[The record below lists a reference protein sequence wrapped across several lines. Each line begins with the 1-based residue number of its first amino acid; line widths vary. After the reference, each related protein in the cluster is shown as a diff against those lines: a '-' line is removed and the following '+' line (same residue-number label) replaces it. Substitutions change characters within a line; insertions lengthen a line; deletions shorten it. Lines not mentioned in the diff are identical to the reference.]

1 MHDDVLYETPDV
13 EEALRRLPSKLVD
26 DRNFR
31 ILRAIQL
38 SGQKKILPKAEWT
51 KYDEVRLRIP

>member
-13 EEALRRLPSKLVD
+13 EEALRRLPVQLVD

-31 ILRAIQL
+31 ITRALQA
-38 SGQKKILPKAEWT
+38 SGQKKILPKEDWT
-51 KYDEVRLRIP
+51 KYEEVI